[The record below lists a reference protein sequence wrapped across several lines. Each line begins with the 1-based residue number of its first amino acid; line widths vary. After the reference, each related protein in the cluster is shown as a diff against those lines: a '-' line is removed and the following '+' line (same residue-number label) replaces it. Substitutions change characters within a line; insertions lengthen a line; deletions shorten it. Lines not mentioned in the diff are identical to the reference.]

1 MAKKRKTRRSKKAAG
16 SNTAAGRTPS
26 SGGLGNVSLDDLA
39 REMRR
44 RQREVSRMVAKRD
57 RLAEQ
62 LNQLDAEIRSL
73 GGAASVGDY
82 GTTASGRPRRRPQN
96 EMSLSEALIGV
107 LKNQTM
113 SVTEAAEAVQ
123 RAGYQTTSSSFR
135 TIVNQTLIKDPRF
148 KKVARGQYTA
158 K

>member
-1 MAKKRKTRRSKKAAG
+1 MAKKKGRKATAKRAAAPRSV
-16 SNTAAGRTPS
+16 
-26 SGGLGNVSLDDLA
+26 GLDGISLDDLA

-44 RQREVSRMVAKRD
+44 RQREVSKLISKRD

-62 LNQLDAEIRSL
+62 LSAVEAEIRGL
-73 GGAASVGDY
+73 GGVGSVGAY
-82 GTTASGRPRRRPQN
+82 GTTANGKPRRRPQN
-96 EMSLSEALIGV
+96 ESSLSEALLGV
-107 LKNQTM
+107 LSNATM

-148 KKVARGQYTA
+148 KKVSRGQYTA

>member
-1 MAKKRKTRRSKKAAG
+1 MAKKTTKKRAKKATRRSTTRKLD
-16 SNTAAGRTPS
+16 NIP
-26 SGGLGNVSLDDLA
+26 LDDLA

-44 RQREVSRMVAKRD
+44 RQREVGKLTKKRD
-57 RLAEQ
+57 RLAGQ
-62 LNQLDAEIRSL
+62 LADLDKEIAAL
-73 GGAASVGDY
+73 GGAVSGGGY
-82 GTTASGRPRRRPQN
+82 GTTATGKVRRRPRN
-96 EMSLSEALIGV
+96 DASLGESLLGV
-107 LKNQTM
+107 LKNKTL

-148 KKVARGQYTA
+148 KKVSRGKYTA

>member
-1 MAKKRKTRRSKKAAG
+1 MAKKSRKKTSKKAAAKKSG
-16 SNTAAGRTPS
+16 AKKAG

-39 REMRR
+39 REMKR
-44 RQREVSRMVAKRD
+44 RQREVSRLVSKRD
-57 RLAEQ
+57 RLAAQ
-62 LNQLDAEIRSL
+62 VQEIDQQIKAL
-73 GGAASVGDY
+73 GGAASVGDF

-96 EMSLSEALIGV
+96 EQSLSEALIGV
-107 LKNQTM
+107 LKNKTM

-123 RAGYQTTSSSFR
+123 KAGYLTTSSSFR